1 VKKREEKNTRGK
13 MSLVF
18 FVLENGP
25 IFIIM
30 LNLEKKKIKPA
41 SIKKLAQPL
50 FVYRIHILYLHIYI
64 YIN

>member
-13 MSLVF
+13 ISLVF
-18 FVLENGP
+18 FALENGP

-30 LNLEKKKIKPA
+30 LNLEKKIKSA

-50 FVYRIHILYLHIYI
+50 FVYRIHILYLDIYI